1 MIAPPREKP
10 RILIVDDEPRV
21 VHLVRE
27 VLNATG
33 YEVFAAHSGENAVEA
48 AALEQPDLVLL
59 DLILPG
65 EMDGYQVARRLRE
78 FSDVPIIM
86 LTAKVRESD
95 ILHGF
100 DSGADDY
107 ITKPFS
113 SKELL
118 ARVRAVLKR
127 SQAAQTNS
135 MPSKIVCG
143 DISIDL
149 ARRRVIV
156 ADRPVYLTPT
166 EYKLLYEL
174 ALHCNHVLLHENLL
188 ARVWGPE
195 YRGDVD
201 YLRSYIHYL
210 RKKLEP
216 DPANPRFII
225 SQPGVG
231 YMLVMPENEA
241 DKATQEETP
250 HEH

>member
-1 MIAPPREKP
+1 MIAPEREKI
-10 RILIVDDEPRV
+10 RILIVDDEPRL

-27 VLNATG
+27 VLSATG
-33 YEVFAAHSGENAVEA
+33 YEVLAAHSGENAIEI

-65 EMDGYQVARRLRE
+65 DMDGYRVALRLRE

-127 SQAAQTNS
+127 SQSAQAQPK
-135 MPSKIVCG
+135 PSTIVCG

-149 ARRRVIV
+149 ARRRVSL
-156 ADRPVYLTPT
+156 DGRPIYLTPT

-174 ALHCNHVLLHENLL
+174 ALHYNQVLLHENLL

-216 DPANPRFII
+216 DPANPRLII
-225 SQPGVG
+225 SQPGIG
-231 YMLVMPENEA
+231 YMLVVPENGPSA
-241 DKATQEETP
+241 ATQAEAP
-250 HEH
+250 HER

>member
-1 MIAPPREKP
+1 MIAPLREKAC
-10 RILIVDDEPRV
+10 ILIVDDEPRV

-27 VLNATG
+27 VLTATG
-33 YEVFAAHSGENAVEA
+33 FEVFAAHSGENAIEA

-65 EMDGYQVARRLRE
+65 DMDGYQVARRLRE

-118 ARVRAVLKR
+118 ARIHAVLKR
-127 SQAAQTNS
+127 SQAAQTPS
-135 MPSKIVCG
+135 KPSKIVCG
-143 DISIDL
+143 DIVIDL
-149 ARRRVIV
+149 ARRRVII
-156 ADRPVYLTPT
+156 ADRPIYLTPT

-174 ALHCNHVLLHENLL
+174 ARHCNHVLLHENLL
-188 ARVWGPE
+188 ANVWGPE

-216 DPANPRFII
+216 DPTTPRFII

-231 YMLVMPENEA
+231 YMLVVPENGPEEA
-241 DKATQEETP
+241 KREENL